1 MLDLLVAEF
10 GGELKGESAGVEVL
24 DVRIDS
30 RSVQPGD
37 LFCALPGAQADGR
50 EFILDAAARGAV
62 CVLAPEGTDPENG
75 VLLWCHSDPRAT
87 MGDVAARLHG
97 HPSLDMK
104 VVAVTGTN
112 GKTTVAHLVA
122 SLLESVG
129 KPTACLGTV
138 ANRVAG
144 EWIESTHTTPDAAEI
159 QRLLALHR
167 DAGGVAVCMEAS
179 SHALDQE
186 RLKGLSV
193 DVAVFT
199 NLSVDHLDYHG
210 DFESYAS
217 TKQRLFESLSPGSV
231 AVVNA
236 LDARSGQMESAA
248 RERGAEVIRFGDS
261 TSDVW
266 AEDVSMEAERT
277 CFELCSKE
285 GSVSVETKLIGRFG
299 LENAL
304 AAAAAAIA
312 SGLSLGEVRSGL
324 LEVTAPQGRMEPVD
338 TASHEFSVLVDFA
351 HTEDALA
358 GALETL
364 RPLVGETGRLTVV
377 FGCGGDRDVSKREAM
392 GVVAGELADL
402 VFVTSDNPRSEDP
415 MSICRVIAEGALR
428 GEALVTVESD
438 RRLAIR
444 AAIKDAAKG
453 DVILIAGKGHESSQE
468 IDGEKIAFDDRAV
481 AAEELLA

>member
-1 MLDLLVAEF
+1 
-10 GGELKGESAGVEVL
+10 
-24 DVRIDS
+24 
-30 RSVQPGD
+30 
-37 LFCALPGAQADGR
+37 
-50 EFILDAAARGAV
+50 
-62 CVLAPEGTDPENG
+62 
-75 VLLWCHSDPRAT
+75 
-87 MGDVAARLHG
+87 
-97 HPSLDMK
+97 
-104 VVAVTGTN
+104 
-112 GKTTVAHLVA
+112 
-122 SLLESVG
+122 
-129 KPTACLGTV
+129 
-138 ANRVAG
+138 
-144 EWIESTHTTPDAAEI
+144 
-159 QRLLALHR
+159 
-167 DAGGVAVCMEAS
+167 
-179 SHALDQE
+179 
-186 RLKGLSV
+186 
-193 DVAVFT
+193 
-199 NLSVDHLDYHG
+199 
-210 DFESYAS
+210 
-217 TKQRLFESLSPGSV
+217 
-231 AVVNA
+231 
-236 LDARSGQMESAA
+236 
-248 RERGAEVIRFGDS
+248 
-261 TSDVW
+261 
-266 AEDVSMEAERT
+266 MEAERT

-364 RPLVGETGRLTVV
+364 RPLVSEKGRLTVV

-438 RRLAIR
+438 RRSAIR